1 MRRLSDLCLYL
12 YGYYIYRYVLY
23 SLEHDRRRNTN
34 QRSSGSFTWYNKVY
48 ILSSPVCCMLGGEQT
63 SLPVCSLPR
72 VCGYQ
77 LLAYVSSKGNICLW
91 AAHRVLLHFWCVYPR
106 VWFMTDAVE
115 SVRWCVYPGCRETKK
130 AARCT
135 CYDVCPPR
143 APTGR
148 RRGRGLPKK
157 TAAPST
163 GESSFHYRRL
173 HHSSH
178 LETCENSSFDPCLFF
193 LLFFLL
199 FLNFFYCYWDLQN
212 LRFPVRQDS
221 GILLTEEFSIPMWQV
236 VSSSLF

>member
-1 MRRLSDLCLYL
+1 MCGVHLPIYLVVWQGLEWQVPLCVKIKWCVFILV
-12 YGYYIYRYVLY
+12 RVLHIQIC
-23 SLEHDRRRNTN
+23 SVLVRTWQKEEHN

-72 VCGYQ
+72 VCWYQ

-106 VWFMTDAVE
+106 VWFMTVAVA

-163 GESSFHYRRL
+163 GESSFHYQ
-173 HHSSH
+173 
-178 LETCENSSFDPCLFF
+178 CI
-193 LLFFLL
+193 
-199 FLNFFYCYWDLQN
+199 
-212 LRFPVRQDS
+212 
-221 GILLTEEFSIPMWQV
+221 ILVI
-236 VSSSLF
+236 